1 MLILSGLIWQEGME
15 RQIQLPTGVIS
26 GWCAPEFEALL
37 AAFVENFTD
46 RGELGASLALVQG
59 DQVLVDLTGGFVD
72 QGRQKPWAPDT
83 LCVVHSCTKAATAL
97 CLHLLIDQGRVAL
110 TDPVSRY
117 WPEYDQAGKGDTQV
131 AMLLN
136 HTSGLPALNTPL
148 KPGAFLDW
156 DFMTETL
163 AKAAPLWTPGCE
175 HGYQMTTFGWLVGE
189 LVRRISGQS
198 LGAFFRQWIAE
209 PLGTDFWIGLPSSEH
224 HRVAKLARFKP
235 QRGMAPAAFTQHL
248 IKDPESIPAKAYFN
262 TGGFKADAPE
272 SYLAEFGA
280 GGGLTNARGLA
291 KMYAPLAQQGATR
304 DKQFMSPDQ
313 VQVMAET
320 AVRGGIDRTLM
331 MPTHFSAGFMKT
343 MNNLDR
349 PGGALESL
357 IFGPKAFGHAG
368 AGGSLGFAEPELGL
382 SFGYVMNQM
391 GAGILLNERG
401 QTLVDALYQS
411 QGYRHARLGD
421 YRR

>member
-1 MLILSGLIWQEGME
+1 MQ
-15 RQIQLPTGVIS
+15 
-26 GWCAPEFEALL
+26 
-37 AAFVENFTD
+37 
-46 RGELGASLALVQG
+46 
-59 DQVLVDLTGGFVD
+59 
-72 QGRQKPWAPDT
+72 
-83 LCVVHSCTKAATAL
+83 SCTKAATAL

-175 HGYQMTTFGWLVGE
+175 HGYQMTTFGWVVCE

-198 LGAFFRQWIAE
+198 LVAFFRQWIAE
-209 PLGTDFWIGLPSSEH
+209 PLGADFWIGLPSSEH

-248 IKDPESIPAKAYFN
+248 IKDSESIPAKAYFN

-331 MPTHFSAGFMKT
+331 MPTHFSSGFMKT

>member
-1 MLILSGLIWQEGME
+1 
-15 RQIQLPTGVIS
+15 
-26 GWCAPEFEALL
+26 
-37 AAFVENFTD
+37 
-46 RGELGASLALVQG
+46 
-59 DQVLVDLTGGFVD
+59 
-72 QGRQKPWAPDT
+72 
-83 LCVVHSCTKAATAL
+83 
-97 CLHLLIDQGRVAL
+97 
-110 TDPVSRY
+110 
-117 WPEYDQAGKGDTQV
+117 
-131 AMLLN
+131 
-136 HTSGLPALNTPL
+136 
-148 KPGAFLDW
+148 
-156 DFMTETL
+156 
-163 AKAAPLWTPGCE
+163 
-175 HGYQMTTFGWLVGE
+175 
-189 LVRRISGQS
+189 
-198 LGAFFRQWIAE
+198 
-209 PLGTDFWIGLPSSEH
+209 
-224 HRVAKLARFKP
+224 
-235 QRGMAPAAFTQHL
+235 MAPAAFTRHL

-280 GGGLTNARGLA
+280 GGGLTNALGLA
-291 KMYAPLAQQGATR
+291 RMYAPLAQQGTSG

-331 MPTHFSAGFMKT
+331 MPTHFSPGFMKT

-357 IFGPKAFGHAG
+357 ILGPSAFGHAG

-411 QGYRHARLGD
+411 QGYRHSRLGD

>member
-1 MLILSGLIWQEGME
+1 MLK
-15 RQIQLPTGVIS
+15 IS
-26 GWCAPEFEALL
+26 PS
-37 AAFVENFTD
+37 D
-46 RGELGASLALVQG
+46 GELGASLALVQG
-59 DQVLVDLTGGFVD
+59 DQVLVDLTGGYVSIRA
-72 QGRQKPWAPDT
+72 RQKPWAPDT

-117 WPEYDQAGKGDTQV
+117 WPEYDQAGKGDTTV

-136 HTSGLPALNTPL
+136 HTGGLPALNTAL

-156 DFMTETL
+156 DFMTENL
-163 AKAAPLWTPGCE
+163 AQAAPLWTPGTE

-209 PLGTDFWIGLPSSEH
+209 PLAADFWIGLPSREH

-291 KMYAPLAQQGATR
+291 RMYAPLAQQGASG

-357 IFGPKAFGHAG
+357 ILGPKAFGHAG

-391 GAGILLNERG
+391 GPGILLNERG

-411 QGYRHARLGD
+411 QGYRHTRLGD

>member
-1 MLILSGLIWQEGME
+1 ME
-15 RQIQLPTGVIS
+15 REIQLPMGVVS
-26 GWCAPEFEALL
+26 GWCAPEFEPLL
-37 AAFVENFTD
+37 EAFVRNFTD
-46 RGELGASLALVQG
+46 RGELGASLALIQG
-59 DQVLVDLTGGFVD
+59 EQVLVDLRGGFVD
-72 QGRQKPWAPDT
+72 QGRQRPWQPDT
-83 LCVVHSCTKAATAL
+83 LCVVHSCTKAAVAL
-97 CLHLLIDQGRVAL
+97 CLHLLIDQGRVSL
-110 TDPVSRY
+110 NDPVSRY
-117 WPEYDQAGKGDTQV
+117 WPEYDQSGKGDTTV
-131 AMLLN
+131 AMLLS
-136 HTSGLPALNTPL
+136 HTSGLPALNTAL

-156 DFMTETL
+156 DYMTQTL
-163 AKAAPLWTPGCE
+163 AQAAPLWVPGSE

-209 PLGTDFWIGLPSSEH
+209 PLGADFWIGLPVSAH
-224 HRVAKLARFKP
+224 HRVARLARFKP

-291 KMYAPLAQQGATR
+291 RLYAPLAQQGTSG
-304 DKQFMSPDQ
+304 DKQFMSPEQ

-343 MNNLDR
+343 MNNLGR
-349 PGGALESL
+349 SGGALESL
-357 IFGPKAFGHAG
+357 ILGQQAFGHAG

-391 GAGILLNERG
+391 GPGILLNERS
-401 QTLVDALYQS
+401 QTLVDTLYQS
-411 QGYRHARLGD
+411 QGYARSRLGD
-421 YRR
+421 YRHQQP

>member
-1 MLILSGLIWQEGME
+1 MRGMK

-26 GWCAPEFEALL
+26 GWCVPEFESLL

-46 RGELGASLALVQG
+46 RDELGASLALFKG
-59 DQVLVDLTGGFVD
+59 DQVLVDLIGGFVD
-72 QGRQKPWAPDT
+72 QGRQKLWAPDT

-110 TDPVSRY
+110 SDPVSRY
-117 WPEYDQAGKGDTQV
+117 WPEYDQAGKGDTTV

-136 HTSGLPALNTPL
+136 HTSGLPSLKETL

-163 AKAAPLWTPGCE
+163 AQATPFWTPGSE

-198 LGAFFRQWIAE
+198 LGAFFKQWIAE
-209 PLGTDFWIGLPSSEH
+209 PLGADFWIGLPSSEH
-224 HRVAKLARFKP
+224 QRVAKLARFRP
-235 QRGMAPAAFTQHL
+235 QRGLVPPAFTQHL

-262 TGGFKADAPE
+262 TGGFKADAPQ

-280 GGGLTNARGLA
+280 GGGVANARGLA
-291 KMYAPLAQQGATR
+291 RLYAPLAQQGKAAGESFIR
-304 DKQFMSPDQ
+304 HDQ

-349 PGGALESL
+349 PGGALESMVL
-357 IFGPKAFGHAG
+357 GQMAFGHAG
-368 AGGSLGFAEPELGL
+368 AGGSVGFAEPELGL

-391 GAGILLNERG
+391 GPGILLNERG
-401 QTLVDALYQS
+401 QTLVDALYKS
-411 QGYRHARLGD
+411 QGYRLSRLGD
-421 YRR
+421 YRC

>member
-1 MLILSGLIWQEGME
+1 MRGME
-15 RQIQLPTGVIS
+15 RQIRLPTGVIS

-37 AAFVENFTD
+37 AAFVENFAD

-59 DQVLVDLTGGFVD
+59 DEVLVDLTGGYVD
-72 QGRQKPWAPDT
+72 RDRQKPWAPDT

-117 WPEYDQAGKGDTQV
+117 WPEYDQAEKGDTTV
-131 AMLLN
+131 AMFLN
-136 HTSGLPALNTPL
+136 HTSGLPSLKETL

-156 DFMTETL
+156 DVMTETL
-163 AKAAPLWTPGCE
+163 AQASPLWTPGRE

-198 LGAFFRQWIAE
+198 LGAFFRQWVAE
-209 PLGTDFWIGLPSSEH
+209 PLAADFWIGLPRSEH

-235 QRGMAPAAFTQHL
+235 QRGMAPAAFTRHL

-280 GGGLTNARGLA
+280 GGGLTNALGLA
-291 KMYAPLAQQGATR
+291 RMYAPLAQQGTSG

-331 MPTHFSAGFMKT
+331 MPTHFSPGFMKT

-357 IFGPKAFGHAG
+357 ILGPSAFGHAG

-411 QGYRHARLGD
+411 QGYRHSRLGD
-421 YRR
+421 YRC